1 MQTLSLYEE
10 GLREAE
16 RHKWIESQKH
26 GIDLG
31 DRALTDWYRQYWP
44 LFCRL
49 KCLEHLAGSRSWMEF
64 APEDFGLIGKLIR
77 DEDLL
82 LELILD
88 RAHSGMENL
97 DILVWAQ
104 EWGLPLRRV
113 IYILEQLNLNRAQ
126 LWPSVPP
133 RYARPG
139 TLQSES
145 RG

>member
-1 MQTLSLYEE
+1 MPALSLYEE

-31 DRALTDWYRQYWP
+31 DSALNDWYARYWP

-49 KCLEHLAGSRSWMEF
+49 KCLEHLHGRRSWCEF

-82 LELILD
+82 LEMLLD
-88 RAHSGMENL
+88 RAHAGMENL
-97 DILVWAQ
+97 EILVWAH
-104 EWGLPLRRV
+104 EWHLPIKRI

-126 LWPSVPP
+126 LSPTTPP
-133 RYARPG
+133 QFAQPR
-139 TLQSES
+139 TIQDES
-145 RG
+145 QD

>member
-1 MQTLSLYEE
+1 MNALSLYEE

-16 RHKWIESQKH
+16 RHKWIESQKR
-26 GIDLG
+26 GRDLG
-31 DRALTDWYRQYWP
+31 DWALTDWYRRYWP

-49 KCLEHLAGSRSWMEF
+49 KCLEHLAGSRNWREF

-82 LELILD
+82 LEMILD
-88 RAHSGMENL
+88 RAQAGMENL

-104 EWGLPLRRV
+104 EWSLPLKRV

-126 LWPSVPP
+126 LWLSDPP

-139 TLQSES
+139 TIQA
-145 RG
+145 GMAG